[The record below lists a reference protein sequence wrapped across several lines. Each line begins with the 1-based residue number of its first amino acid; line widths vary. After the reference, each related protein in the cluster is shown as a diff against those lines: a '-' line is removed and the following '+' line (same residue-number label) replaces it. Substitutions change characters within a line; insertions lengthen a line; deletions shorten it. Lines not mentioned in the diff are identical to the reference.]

1 MAAGIASRQWHGAM
15 GWFEAGSTISYLTG
29 VPTRD
34 LRGGA
39 SFSRNFGKS
48 MAAESNGWFNET
60 TADSVFISRFDN
72 DFINYAQNRTGYTS
86 TIAGFKVQAFWAN
99 NVTFDVKRQAWAN
112 FFETGPGVRFHPPGT
127 PKALWVQVNPVH
139 GIYLMNEGNP
149 QGPSFNDFRVGV
161 WFAFT
166 H

>member
-1 MAAGIASRQWHGAM
+1 
-15 GWFEAGSTISYLTG
+15 
-29 VPTRD
+29 
-34 LRGGA
+34 
-39 SFSRNFGKS
+39 
-48 MAAESNGWFNET
+48 MAAESGGWFNET
-60 TADSVFISRFDN
+60 TADAVFISRFDN

-99 NVTFDVKRQAWAN
+99 NVTFDVKRQSWAN
-112 FFETGPGVRFHPPGT
+112 FFETGPGIRFHPPGA

-139 GIYLMNEGNP
+139 GMYLMNEGNP